1 MNRSLI
7 QPGYEPI
14 PGYILRKQVGAGGY
28 GEVWLS
34 DAPGGLRKAI
44 KFVFGNVDD
53 NRATTELKS
62 LNRIRKL
69 NHPFILSLERVEIVE
84 GQLVIV
90 TELAQGSLHDKYNEY
105 RQKGFIG
112 IARDRLLRYLG
123 DAADGLDF
131 LCQEHDLQH
140 LDVKPGN
147 LLLIADRVKV
157 ADFGLIK
164 ELESNSQSMMSG
176 MTPTYAAPEL
186 FDGRPGRYSDQYSLA
201 IVYQELLTGTL
212 PFRGRTAAQLANEHL
227 HKAPNLEAVP
237 LLERP
242 ILSKALSKKPHM
254 RYGDCREFIRALTE
268 TRQEVKLVSPVAEK
282 QSAASPASPANRGAA
297 RRFSGRSLRQSTN
310 EQIAEEMPKFER
322 EIRPIELQTAMP
334 PIGPDQMHRS
344 KRILYLGVGGTGGV
358 AVQQIV
364 GRCEYRDSDETR
376 RDDKRTQ
383 CLYLDTDNSA
393 IERILDASQ
402 SIPLPHSAVLPVRL
416 NSSQYYRQSTSPDLL
431 RISRRWIYNIPRSQK
446 TEGVRPL
453 GLLAFL
459 DQARTCFDRLVDTI
473 DELVGEESGR
483 RSLTVYLFAS
493 AHGGT
498 GSAMVSELGFML
510 RQISAAMEI
519 DLHIELLLL
528 CADTSQ
534 HHNGDLAAAS
544 AYSCLKE
551 ISEHFES
558 GGLHTP
564 LASLPASIAVDQPP
578 FDYVT
583 LVPGGVLG
591 EQGDWQYGID
601 QAVAYAWGQDHTDLG
616 HRLAWMRLRDKKRL
630 DQANDTQGLPWLG
643 TIGLSSLD
651 LASFSDSEGST
662 NRCSLL
668 AIQAWT
674 SLLNRTIADL
684 GELQNSHPSTEKKHE
699 QTDLFWVSN
708 LFSACG
714 WGTDAWV
721 KQLMATISSQ
731 GAKAEKEN
739 PNTPISGDK
748 KTVQNFFGSRIL
760 EQEQSD
766 LDAIAE
772 KLAIDNNVGTQA
784 VCDLLESSRKR
795 FFQWIDRNLL
805 GDTHGWMHFGI
816 IIKTVHERLLENAN
830 QLLGIAADHCSK
842 HDQVLETAYEGK
854 DIISHE
860 VELKLEALALEARI
874 YSLASQMLNRLAGH
888 VKYLG
893 ILWANHAKQ
902 LSKDLMSLSQP
913 IMDKMQIADKDFNSK
928 TPDFAKLGKDAF
940 THAASS
946 YLLDHTHIRLLH
958 AWSIKEESKRYKR
971 SERVELKELFPF
983 VKAII
988 EATQRQSQYV
998 ESYKEEATESLA
1010 TIVPSN
1016 GSTSAEANPAEGNVG
1031 VAVFPSR
1038 KVEASPS
1045 IFRVRRILEV
1055 ENEDIGEEF
1064 DRVRSKLLD
1073 YGGSLRNVLMIS
1085 DELSQLLQDRHFK
1098 QAHERSATVIS
1109 DPVSAH
1115 CTVLSVGERLDLD
1128 TVLERV
1134 YHPTPSLQELANRIS
1149 CRVE

>member
-1 MNRSLI
+1 MNRSSI
-7 QPGYEPI
+7 QVGYEPI
-14 PGYILRKQVGAGGY
+14 PGYVLRKQVGAGGY
-28 GEVWLS
+28 GEVWLA
-34 DAPGGLRKAI
+34 DAPGGLCKAI
-44 KFVFGNVDD
+44 KFVFGSIEDS
-53 NRATTELKS
+53 RATTELKS
-62 LNRIRKL
+62 LNRIRTL
-69 NHPFILSLERVEIVE
+69 NHPFILSLERVEIVD

-90 TELAQGSLHDKYNEY
+90 TELAQGSLHDKFNEY
-105 RQKGFIG
+105 RQKGFMG
-112 IARDRLLRYLG
+112 IARERLLRYLG

-147 LLLIADRVKV
+147 LLLIAERVKV

-164 ELESNSQSMMSG
+164 DLESNTQSIMSG

-201 IVYQELLTGTL
+201 IVYQELLTGSL

-227 HKAPNLEAVP
+227 HKAPNLEAIP

-254 RYGDCREFIRALTE
+254 RYGDCRGFIRALLE
-268 TRQEVKLVSPVAEK
+268 TRPEVKLVSPVAEK
-282 QSAASPASPANRGAA
+282 QSTANASNRGVA
-297 RRFSGRSLRQSTN
+297 RRFSGRRLRQSAI
-310 EQIAEEMPKFER
+310 EQVAEEMPKFER

-344 KRILYLGVGGTGGV
+344 KRILYLGVGGTGGG
-358 AVQQIV
+358 AVQQII
-364 GRCEYRDSDETR
+364 GRCEYRDSDEDR
-376 RDDKRTQ
+376 RDDKLTR
-383 CLYLDTDNSA
+383 CLYLDTDSNA
-393 IERILDASQ
+393 IERILGPSQ
-402 SIPLPHSAVLPVRL
+402 PIRFPNSAVLPLRL

-431 RISRRWIYNIPRSQK
+431 RISRRWIYNIPRSQV

-459 DQARTCFDRLVDTI
+459 DQARLCFDRLVDTI
-473 DELVGEESGR
+473 DELVGKESGR
-483 RSLTVYLFAS
+483 QSLTVYLFAS

-498 GSAMVSELGFML
+498 GSAIVSELGFML
-510 RQISAAMEI
+510 RQIGAAMEI
-519 DLHIELLLL
+519 DFHIELLLL

-544 AYSCLKE
+544 AFSCLKE

-564 LASLPASIAVDQPP
+564 LSSLPTSIAVDQPP

-591 EQGDWQYGID
+591 EHGDWQHGIE

-616 HRLAWMRLRDKKRL
+616 HRLAWMRMRDKKRL
-630 DQANDTQGLPWLG
+630 DQANDSHGLPWLG
-643 TIGLSSLD
+643 TIGLASLD
-651 LASFSDSEGST
+651 LASFSDSDGST
-662 NRCSLL
+662 NRCCLL
-668 AIQAWT
+668 AIQAWV
-674 SLLNRTIADL
+674 SLLNRTINDL
-684 GELQNSHPSTEKKHE
+684 GNLQQSHPASEKKHE

-714 WGTDAWV
+714 WGADAWV
-721 KQLMATISSQ
+721 KQLMATLSSQ
-731 GAKAEKEN
+731 GQREEKEASSA
-739 PNTPISGDK
+739 PATSERKSIEHI
-748 KTVQNFFGSRIL
+748 FGSRIV

-772 KLAIDNNVGTQA
+772 KLAIDNNDGTQA
-784 VCDLLESSRKR
+784 VCDLLESSRNR

-805 GDTHGWMHFGI
+805 GDTHGWMHFGVI
-816 IIKTVHERLLENAN
+816 MNTVYERLIENAN
-830 QLLGIAADHCSK
+830 QLLGIAGDHCNK

-854 DIISHE
+854 DIISQE
-860 VELKLEALALEARI
+860 DELKLEALALEARI
-874 YSLASQMLNRLAGH
+874 YSLASQLLNRLAKH

-902 LSKDLMSLSQP
+902 LSKELLNLSKP
-913 IMDKMQIADKDFNSK
+913 IMEEMQIADQDFTLK

-958 AWSIKEESKRYKR
+958 AWSITVGSKRYKW
-971 SERVELKELFPF
+971 SERVELKDLFPF
-983 VKAII
+983 VRAII
-988 EATQRQSQYV
+988 EATQRNSQY
-998 ESYKEEATESLA
+998 SESLKEGIA
-1010 TIVPSN
+1010 ESPSTLSSVN
-1016 GSTSAEANPAEGNVG
+1016 ESTAVDSNPTKEDGG
-1031 VAVFPSR
+1031 VAVIQSR
-1038 KVEASPS
+1038 RLEASPG
-1045 IFRVRRILEV
+1045 IFRVRRILGV
-1055 ENEDIGEEF
+1055 ENENIGEEF

-1073 YGGSLRNVLMIS
+1073 YGGLLRNVLMIS

-1098 QAHERSATVIS
+1098 QAHEKSATVIS
-1109 DPVSAH
+1109 DPISSH

-1149 CRVE
+1149 CRME

>member
-14 PGYILRKQVGAGGY
+14 PGYVLRKQVGAGGY
-28 GEVWLS
+28 GEVWLA

-44 KFVFGNVDD
+44 KFVFGSVDD

-90 TELAQGSLHDKYNEY
+90 TELALGSLHDKYNEY

-242 ILSKALSKKPHM
+242 ILSKALAKKPHM
-254 RYGDCREFIRALTE
+254 RYGDCREFIRALSE

-282 QSAASPASPANRGAA
+282 QSTAGPANRSAA
-297 RRFSGRSLRQSTN
+297 RRFSGRSLRQAAN
-310 EQIAEEMPKFER
+310 EQIVEESPKFER

-344 KRILYLGVGGTGGV
+344 KRILYIGVGGTGAG
-358 AVQQIV
+358 AVQQIAA
-364 GRCEYRDSDETR
+364 RCEYRDSDEAR
-376 RDDKRTQ
+376 RDDKLTK
-383 CLYLDTDNSA
+383 CLYIDTDNYA
-393 IERILDASQ
+393 IEHALDASQ
-402 SIPLPHSAVLPVRL
+402 PTPLPHAAVLPLRL

-453 GLLAFL
+453 GLLALL

-510 RQISAAMEI
+510 RQICAAMEI
-519 DLHIELLLL
+519 DLHVELLLL

-544 AYSCLKE
+544 AYACLKE

-578 FDYVT
+578 FDYVN

-591 EQGDWQYGID
+591 ENGDWQYGID

-630 DQANDTQGLPWLG
+630 DQSNDTQGLPWLG

-662 NRCSLL
+662 NRCCLL

-674 SLLNRTIADL
+674 SLLNRTIVDL
-684 GELQNSHPSTEKKHE
+684 GELQNIHPTTETKHE

-714 WGTDAWV
+714 WGADAWV

-731 GAKAEKEN
+731 SGKEEKEH
-739 PNTPISGDK
+739 PSTPIPADK
-748 KTVQNFFGSRIL
+748 RVAQHIFGSRIL

-772 KLAIDNNVGTQA
+772 KLAIDNTEGTQA
-784 VCDLLESSRKR
+784 VCDLLENSRKR

-816 IIKTVHERLLENAN
+816 IMKTVYERLLENAN
-830 QLLGIAADHCSK
+830 QLLGIASDHCSK

-854 DIISHE
+854 DIISQE

-913 IMDKMQIADKDFNSK
+913 IMEKLKIADKDFSSK

-971 SERVELKELFPF
+971 SERVELKELIPF
-983 VKAII
+983 VKKII
-988 EATQRQSQYV
+988 EATQKQSQYQD
-998 ESYKEEATESLA
+998 SYQDEGTESPS
-1010 TIVPSN
+1010 TIVSAG
-1016 GSTSAEANPAEGNVG
+1016 GSTSVEVSPARDGG
-1031 VAVFPSR
+1031 DVAVLQVK
-1038 KVEASPS
+1038 KVEAGPS

-1064 DRVRSKLLD
+1064 DRVRSKLLE
-1073 YGGSLRNVLMIS
+1073 YGGLLRNVLMIS

-1098 QAHERSATVIS
+1098 QAHEKSATVIS
-1109 DPVSAH
+1109 DPISAH
-1115 CTVLSVGERLDLD
+1115 CTILSVGERLDLD

-1134 YHPTPSLQELANRIS
+1134 YHPTPSLQELASRIS
-1149 CRVE
+1149 CRME